1 MPSPIAHAA
10 VGYLVYRKALKSRP
24 AAPAR
29 KVFGIP
35 VLLLSA
41 MIFSLLPDLDSL
53 VGVLMQDFGRFHNNG
68 SHSLVIGLAAAL
80 LFGLVFSGGQR
91 KRFFFW
97 FFFVLAGYE
106 LHVIMDAFTYGR
118 GVKAFWP
125 FSEVRFLSPV
135 FLFFGLHWSDGFFSF
150 NHVITLVTETVFSV
164 LLLAVFDRDSRELF
178 NRFAQRAVR
187 LFGTKP

>member
-24 AAPAR
+24 AEPGR
-29 KVFGIP
+29 KVLGIP

-41 MIFSLLPDLDSL
+41 IVFSLLPDLDSV
-53 VGVLMQDFGRFHNNG
+53 VGILMQDFGRFHNNG
-68 SHSLVIGLAAAL
+68 THSLVIGLIVAA

-91 KRFFFW
+91 KRFLFW
-97 FFFVLAGYE
+97 FFFVLAAYE

-125 FSEVRFLSPV
+125 FSEARFLSPV

-150 NHVITLVTETVFSV
+150 SHVITLITETVFSV
-164 LLLAVFDRDSRELF
+164 LLLAVFDRDSRERF
-178 NRFAQRAVR
+178 NHIVQRAVR
-187 LFGTKP
+187 LFGMKP